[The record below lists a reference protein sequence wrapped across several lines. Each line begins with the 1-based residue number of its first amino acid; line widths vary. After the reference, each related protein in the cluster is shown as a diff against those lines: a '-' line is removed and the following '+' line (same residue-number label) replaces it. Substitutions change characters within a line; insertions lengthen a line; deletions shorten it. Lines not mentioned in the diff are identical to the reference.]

1 MEKTKVEGHIN
12 LFRDNTTNA
21 IVNTDYTEYQKYI
34 SLRNAK
40 MAETLKI
47 QNLESDIQDLK
58 FQISEIKSILM
69 EIKNGSK

>member
-21 IVNTDYTEYQKYI
+21 IVNADYTEYQKYI

-47 QNLESDIQDLK
+47 QNLENDIQDLK
-58 FQISEIKSILM
+58 FQIDEIKSILM
-69 EIKNGSK
+69 EIKNGPK